1 MVYVGNSKIANLEK
15 TSSLSWP
22 YLESNDKLTRFHW
35 SIKPE
40 RWRQFIHISRNV
52 FQSGGDGKDLTQA
65 TNLNKKTYKILININ
80 NNLKCLKRGH
90 KPDFVEN
97 SKNAFAKLVTNVL
110 FDRRGWKQGII
121 DGQQESWKKVIVSYI
136 IIFTWLDGLR
146 LFIS

>member
-1 MVYVGNSKIANLEK
+1 MSLKISWILNKVPITMVYFGNLKLRILK
-15 TSSLSWP
+15 RFCPIIIYYLDFK

-80 NNLKCLKRGH
+80 NN
-90 KPDFVEN
+90 
-97 SKNAFAKLVTNVL
+97 
-110 FDRRGWKQGII
+110 W
-121 DGQQESWKKVIVSYI
+121 VI
-136 IIFTWLDGLR
+136 
-146 LFIS
+146 